1 VQATACWISGAKPIA
16 RSWATIRARTPA
28 AALGAGGTTAAL
40 RVRRLLVPHRPLG
53 RARATLT
60 STTVAVLL
68 ALPVI
73 GLAAPALATGHLHYC
88 PPGSVAAATM
98 R

>member
-1 VQATACWISGAKPIA
+1 LTLAEALLNLAG
-16 RSWATIRARTPA
+16 ARTPA

-40 RVRRLLVPHRPLG
+40 RVRRLIAPHRPLG

-88 PPGSVAAATM
+88 PPGSVAASTM